1 MTKPRRIIRPKE
13 GWTRLGIGRSKFYED
28 YVGTGKIQLV
38 RLGPKSVGLFEDNL
52 EEVMAALPSAR
63 PGPVVGKRL
72 RSQLPRRNRIS
83 QISR

>member
-13 GWTRLGIGRSKFYED
+13 AWTRLGIKHSKFYSD
-28 YVGTGKIQLV
+28 FVGTGKIQLV

-52 EEVMAALPSAR
+52 EEVMAALPPAQ
-63 PGPVVGKRL
+63 PGPVVGR
-72 RSQLPRRNRIS
+72 RRRRNRI

>member
-38 RLGPKSVGLFEDNL
+38 RLGPKSVG
-52 EEVMAALPSAR
+52 
-63 PGPVVGKRL
+63 KRL